1 VAFGDALRRW
11 LCGDDAPITTPEP
24 ANESDFQKAIH
35 AAYIE
40 VHKGKID
47 RTAAAAT
54 FVTTAAGAIGTL
66 YTGLLA
72 LAFSV
77 EATPARPLP
86 ARGLVPAVFLAL
98 AFFFSVLRI
107 GFVRR
112 TGRHA
117 HILGPAETWEGQE
130 LRLLQFMYWVD
141 RGALARAWALRIAV
155 VCLGAA
161 VALLPLP
168 FLSLSTRAASLF
180 IGAVTTVVVLYI
192 AFELTPSV
200 RAVLAQRKRSS
211 TNPID

>member
-1 VAFGDALRRW
+1 MSVGDGLRRL
-11 LCGDDAPITTPEP
+11 LCGEEEPTIPTPEP

-77 EATPARPLP
+77 EATPAKPLP
-86 ARGLVPAVFLAL
+86 ARGLVPAIFLAL

-107 GFVRR
+107 GFVKRSG
-112 TGRHA
+112 THT

-141 RGALARAWALRIAV
+141 RGALARAWSLRISV

-168 FLSLSTRAASLF
+168 FLSLSTWAAAVF
-180 IGAVTTVVVLYI
+180 IGVVTAVVALYI
-192 AFELTPSV
+192 AFELTPPI
-200 RAVLAQRKRSS
+200 RAGLAQRRAHQGV
-211 TNPID
+211 